1 MKKYSYHTPQSA
13 IRQSQNVPQALPVAS
28 AENSP
33 GLPAP
38 DHSADT
44 QSADSPPDSPPAGE
58 PTVRVKAGARYSD
71 PLTYDHPH
79 DSMRRFA
86 QLLAL
91 RFDTVRTR
99 HSYYRNLRLI
109 HEFIQKD
116 PALIT
121 EEELCDYFI
130 HVKTVK
136 HWKPKTIRQTAAAA
150 RLFFI
155 ELLELPD
162 WKVFSQ
168 IRTKDHNELP
178 PVLTRE
184 EVCLLINSI
193 RLRRYRTPLKL
204 IYCAGLRLN
213 ECLALTIHDIKGDEG
228 KLWIRNGKGGKDRMV
243 PISQEMVEEL
253 RRYYRFHRHPL
264 LIFPNIG
271 RGSND
276 KAKMKIRMRAATNP
290 IPVSS
295 LQRLVVE
302 ARKELGLP
310 YATVHTL
317 RHSFATHLV
326 EAGISLHVLQALLG
340 HSHINTTMIYLHLTH
355 RSEQDCRKLIE
366 DLGCGLI

>member
-1 MKKYSYHTPQSA
+1 MNNDSSHTPQSA
-13 IRQSQNVPQALPVAS
+13 IRQFQILPQAEPPAS
-28 AENSP
+28 AENSS
-33 GLPAP
+33 GLAAP
-38 DHSADT
+38 EHSSGAR
-44 QSADSPPDSPPAGE
+44 SADSPPAGKPAI
-58 PTVRVKAGARYSD
+58 RVKAGARYSD
-71 PLTYDHPH
+71 PVTCNHPY

-91 RFDTVRTR
+91 RFDMVRTQ
-99 HSYYRNLRLI
+99 HSYYRDLRLI
-109 HEFIQKD
+109 HEFLRKD

-130 HVKTVK
+130 HVKTLK

-155 ELLELPD
+155 ELMELPE

-168 IRTKDHNELP
+168 IRAKDHDELP

-243 PISQEMVEEL
+243 PVSQEMVGEL
-253 RRYYRFHRHPL
+253 RRYYKFHWHPL

-271 RGSND
+271 RGSNN
-276 KAKMKIRMRAATNP
+276 KAKMKVRMRAATDP
-290 IPVSS
+290 IPVS
-295 LQRLVVE
+295 
-302 ARKELGLP
+302 
-310 YATVHTL
+310 
-317 RHSFATHLV
+317 
-326 EAGISLHVLQALLG
+326 
-340 HSHINTTMIYLHLTH
+340 
-355 RSEQDCRKLIE
+355 
-366 DLGCGLI
+366 

>member
-1 MKKYSYHTPQSA
+1 MNNNSSHTPQSA

-44 QSADSPPDSPPAGE
+44 QPAGSPPDSPPPA
-58 PTVRVKAGARYSD
+58 VRVKAGARYSD

-91 RFDTVRTR
+91 RFDMVRTR

-109 HEFIQKD
+109 HEFVRMD

-121 EEELCDYFI
+121 EDELCDYFI

-155 ELLELPD
+155 ELMELPE

-168 IRTKDHNELP
+168 IRAKDHKELP

-184 EVCLLINSI
+184 EPS
-193 RLRRYRTPLKL
+193 
-204 IYCAGLRLN
+204 G
-213 ECLALTIHDIKGDEG
+213 
-228 KLWIRNGKGGKDRMV
+228 
-243 PISQEMVEEL
+243 
-253 RRYYRFHRHPL
+253 
-264 LIFPNIG
+264 
-271 RGSND
+271 
-276 KAKMKIRMRAATNP
+276 
-290 IPVSS
+290 
-295 LQRLVVE
+295 
-302 ARKELGLP
+302 AR
-310 YATVHTL
+310 
-317 RHSFATHLV
+317 
-326 EAGISLHVLQALLG
+326 
-340 HSHINTTMIYLHLTH
+340 
-355 RSEQDCRKLIE
+355 
-366 DLGCGLI
+366 